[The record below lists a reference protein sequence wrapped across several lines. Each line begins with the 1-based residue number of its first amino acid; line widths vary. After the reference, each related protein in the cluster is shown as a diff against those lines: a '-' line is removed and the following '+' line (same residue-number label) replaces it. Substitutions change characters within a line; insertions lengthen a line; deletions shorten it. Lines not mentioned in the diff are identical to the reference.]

1 MAAVDNTEQ
10 QQAAANGTS
19 APAAAGVAPPLSA
32 ATITQRVVQAEY
44 AVRGEIVR
52 RASVI
57 EEELQSGKGS
67 KYPFSKVVWCNIG
80 NPQILGQQPI
90 TYFRQVLC
98 LCEYP
103 QLLSHPQVSALFP
116 SDVME
121 RARVFLAEIPGGLGA
136 YSDSAGAL
144 VLRKQIAAA
153 LQKRDG
159 FPASPDEL
167 YLTDGASPAVH
178 YCMEMLIRCPSDAF
192 LVPIPQYPLYSATL
206 CLYGGQLVPYELD
219 EDAGWGL
226 NMAHLSAQL
235 SAARARGLCVRGLV
249 VINPGNP
256 TGQCLSKA
264 NQQDVVAFAAANNL
278 VLIADEVYQ
287 ANIYSTECSFS
298 SFKQVVREMDS
309 NCLLVSLHST
319 SKGFV
324 GECGRRGG
332 YMEVINFPADV
343 HDQILKMASIN
354 LCPNVSGQI
363 CCTLMLTPPEPGQ
376 PSHDLYVQERDGVLG
391 SLARRASK
399 LVSQLNKLPG
409 VTCNDAQG
417 ALYAFP
423 RITLPPAAH
432 EAAAAKGKPADWLY
446 CSELLEQTGIVV
458 VPGSGFGQKGGTQ
471 HFRTTFLPPE
481 EDMDAV
487 AERLAAFHSAF
498 LAKYGGGSQA

>member
-1 MAAVDNTEQ
+1 MAAS
-10 QQAAANGTS
+10 ANGTAAM
-19 APAAAGVAPPLSA
+19 APLLSA
-32 ATITQRVVQAEY
+32 SNLTQRVLQAEY

-67 KYPFSKVVWCNIG
+67 YPFSKVVWCNIG

-103 QLLSHPQVSALFP
+103 QLLSHPEVSRLFP
-116 SDVME
+116 PDVIE

-153 LQKRDG
+153 LEQRDG
-159 FPASPDEL
+159 CPASPDEL
-167 YLTDGASPAVH
+167 YLTDGASPGVH
-178 YCMEMLIRCPSDAF
+178 YMTEMLIRSPTDAF

-226 NMAHLSAQL
+226 NMEHLSAQL
-235 SAARARGLCVRGLV
+235 AAARAQGLCVRGMV

-264 NQQDVVAFAAANNL
+264 NQQDVVRFAEANNMII
-278 VLIADEVYQ
+278 IADEVYQ
-287 ANIYSTECSFS
+287 ANIYSPERTFY
-298 SFKQVVREMDS
+298 SFKQVVRELQS
-309 NCLLVSLHST
+309 ACPLVSLHST

-332 YMEVINFPADV
+332 YMEVINFPSDV

-363 CCTLMLTPPEPGQ
+363 CCTLMMTPPAPEQ
-376 PSHDLYVQERDGVLG
+376 PSHQLYVQERDAVLG

-399 LVSQLNKLPG
+399 LVEQLNKLPG
-409 VTCNDAQG
+409 VTCNDAEG

-423 RITLPPAAH
+423 RITLPPAVH

-458 VPGSGFGQKGGTQ
+458 VPGSGFGQKPGTQ

-481 EDMDAV
+481 DDMAAM
-487 AERLAAFHSAF
+487 AERLASFHTAF
-498 LAKYGGGSQA
+498 LTKHGGL